1 MRTSRAI
8 IFGIAATA
16 MFSLGALAQES
27 RLGTISRLNE
37 ANGTIAIS
45 EAQTG
50 TVGSSASSPPQ
61 TYKLQDGLMF
71 NALKEGDSISFTV
84 EEIGGVKTV
93 TKVQKR

>member
-1 MRTSRAI
+1 MRTSRATI
-8 IFGIAATA
+8 LGVAATA
-16 MFSLGALAQES
+16 MFWLGALAQES
-27 RLGTISRLNE
+27 RVGTISRLDE

-45 EAQTG
+45 EAQSG
-50 TVGSSASSPPQ
+50 TVGSSAGSPPQ